1 MEGCETIED
10 SIHNIHTLY
19 LMTIYNFFVSHHY
32 DNLTSEIYKDNC
44 SKLCINMKCNKLEKN
59 KKLIQTQQAS

>member
-1 MEGCETIED
+1 MNRQ
-10 SIHNIHTLY
+10 NIYYHSQARDTLFNDY
-19 LMTIYNFFVSHHY
+19 LQVFVSHHY
-32 DNLTSEIYKDNC
+32 DNLTNEIYKDNC